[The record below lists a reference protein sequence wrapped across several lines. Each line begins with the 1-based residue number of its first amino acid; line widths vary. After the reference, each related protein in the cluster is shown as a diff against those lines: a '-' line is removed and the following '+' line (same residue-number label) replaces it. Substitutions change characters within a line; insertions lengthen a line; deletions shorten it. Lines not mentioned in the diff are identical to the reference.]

1 MKNKLR
7 TINQETQLLAL
18 DFLDYSIDDG
28 KIPLWTQVSSKD
40 FLGSL
45 VNLLKTR
52 DAPEVS
58 TKILY
63 LIAKWGKKFEKHYSI
78 IPNFTDTYKHL
89 KNSGVNFPE
98 GITSTY
104 SQYLMSEDDLNEYN
118 QHSIYNNNNFD
129 DEGNINIQRNNS
141 HNPYIDIVCVNLKPS
156 NYKSKYKKLVDKLNE
171 WTYNIAQIN
180 QIIDNMVP
188 GRTNK
193 YCDGL
198 VENIRKGSRQ
208 LIETIQSDKLKD
220 EELMEI
226 ALKVNEDIKN
236 TINRYEQ
243 VKKKLN
249 VGPFVSAFQN
259 QDQQINNVPKF
270 DNTTKQREVQNTQ
283 QSQTHANLLD
293 IFGDNNNN
301 NNIQQ
306 SQQQNQNRSN
316 VNDLFDIFGSGNTNT
331 NTNQPNMGINMDKFN
346 NNNNAINVFNS
357 NNNNNMS
364 NNLMD
369 LNFMSNNQP
378 IQTNFNPNLMSNNYS
393 NNNNNNNG
401 NNILDFNLMNMNSN
415 QNSNSNI
422 FPSTNMNSN
431 QNIFGGIEMPSF
443 DQSNN
448 ISPKTDMLAQRIN
461 LAYNDPKQMPIQ
473 TNIPQNIQNNNN
485 NNFLNMNAN
494 TITTSVGASTV
505 MANNNY
511 NFSFNNNN
519 PNVTQQYPPQ
529 QIQNQFQNNNFNYNN
544 TNNNNLNS
552 LF

>member
-40 FLGSL
+40 FLGTL

-118 QHSIYNNNNFD
+118 QHSIYNNNFD
-129 DEGNINIQRNNS
+129 NEGNINIQRNNS
-141 HNPYIDIVCVNLKPS
+141 HNPY
-156 NYKSKYKKLVDKLNE
+156 
-171 WTYNIAQIN
+171 N
-180 QIIDNMVP
+180 QIVDNTVP
-188 GRTNK
+188 GRSNK

-220 EELMEI
+220 EELMEM

-301 NNIQQ
+301 NTQQ
-306 SQQQNQNRSN
+306 SKQQNQSRSN
-316 VNDLFDIFGSGNTNT
+316 VDDLFDIFGSGNTNT
-331 NTNQPNMGINMDKFN
+331 NINQPNMGINMDMNMFNNN

-369 LNFMSNNQP
+369 LNFMSNNNQP

-393 NNNNNNNG
+393 NNDNNNNNG
-401 NNILDFNLMNMNSN
+401 NNILDFNLMNMHSN

-422 FPSTNMNSN
+422 FPNTNMNSN
-431 QNIFGGIEMPSF
+431 QNIFGGIDMPSF

-519 PNVTQQYPPQ
+519 NPNITQQYPHQ

>member
-1 MKNKLR
+1 
-7 TINQETQLLAL
+7 
-18 DFLDYSIDDG
+18 
-28 KIPLWTQVSSKD
+28 
-40 FLGSL
+40 
-45 VNLLKTR
+45 
-52 DAPEVS
+52 
-58 TKILY
+58 
-63 LIAKWGKKFEKHYSI
+63 
-78 IPNFTDTYKHL
+78 
-89 KNSGVNFPE
+89 
-98 GITSTY
+98 
-104 SQYLMSEDDLNEYN
+104 MSEDDLNEYN

-180 QIIDNMVP
+180 QIIDTMVP

-283 QSQTHANLLD
+283 QSQTHTNLLD

-331 NTNQPNMGINMDKFN
+331 NTNQPNMGINMDMFN

>member
-118 QHSIYNNNNFD
+118 QHSIYNNNFD

-180 QIIDNMVP
+180 QIVDNMVP

-249 VGPFVSAFQN
+249 VGPFVSGFQN

-283 QSQTHANLLD
+283 QSQTHTNLLD

-331 NTNQPNMGINMDKFN
+331 NTNQPNMGINMDMFN
-346 NNNNAINVFNS
+346 NNNNEIMDDNIGFGDDLNEEEIFQKILEMSKEEYVKSQKKQSENNNDGDRNENEQNQKKQS
-357 NNNNNMS
+357 EHRNNNNEGVKDNEE
-364 NNLMD
+364 D
-369 LNFMSNNQP
+369 
-378 IQTNFNPNLMSNNYS
+378 
-393 NNNNNNNG
+393 
-401 NNILDFNLMNMNSN
+401 IL
-415 QNSNSNI
+415 I
-422 FPSTNMNSN
+422 
-431 QNIFGGIEMPSF
+431 
-443 DQSNN
+443 
-448 ISPKTDMLAQRIN
+448 
-461 LAYNDPKQMPIQ
+461 YDPKG
-473 TNIPQNIQNNNN
+473 TKNNEQNNNE
-485 NNFLNMNAN
+485 NAVN
-494 TITTSVGASTV
+494 EAKNQEGD
-505 MANNNY
+505 
-511 NFSFNNNN
+511 
-519 PNVTQQYPPQ
+519 
-529 QIQNQFQNNNFNYNN
+529 IQKEEDKQK
-544 TNNNNLNS
+544 
-552 LF
+552 

>member
-249 VGPFVSAFQN
+249 VGPFVSGFQN

-331 NTNQPNMGINMDKFN
+331 NTNQPNMGINMDMFN
-346 NNNNAINVFNS
+346 NNNNATNVFKS
-357 NNNNNMS
+357 NNNNMS

-415 QNSNSNI
+415 KNSNSNI

-431 QNIFGGIEMPSF
+431 QNIFGGIDMPSF